1 MKMRN
6 FNSSRAGSCSEVPC
20 LGCYMAVCFK
30 PQNKTLPFGLSFRLL
45 IKRCQERVS
54 LKSRCCSDKSFPH
67 VFVSPSQSLYAAAGF
82 KDEVDV
88 VLKRGWK
95 MPCGRGEWVCL
106 LQTSCRSR
114 IGPCSGNGVAVPM
127 DLERPK

>member
-6 FNSSRAGSCSEVPC
+6 LNSSRAGSSSKVPC
-20 LGCYMAVCFK
+20 LGCCMAVCFK

-45 IKRCQERVS
+45 IKHCQECVS

-67 VFVSPSQSLYAAAGF
+67 VFVSPSQSLYVAAGF
-82 KDEVDV
+82 KDEVDT

-95 MPCGRGEWVCL
+95 MPCGRAGSAPHQLLEQDQDQTLLWEW
-106 LQTSCRSR
+106 
-114 IGPCSGNGVAVPM
+114 SGCTHGLGM
-127 DLERPK
+127 TK